1 MNITLPRPST
11 SSDDDPA
18 DDDRADGECSA
29 GASSDAGH
37 VVAFVAVVGAVLVLL
52 VLLLTLGV
60 RWLAAEAAT
69 AASQRALEIAQAPG
83 GTDGEARAAATGL
96 ATSVS
101 LIAGVDVI
109 VTRADDTVTVTVTT
123 HDRLGGTV
131 SRSATGPMIRFIP
144 QTRPFP

>member
-1 MNITLPRPST
+1 MNITLSRPSA
-11 SSDDDPA
+11 SLDDDPA
-18 DDDRADGECSA
+18 DDDRTDGERAA
-29 GASSDAGH
+29 GDLADAGH
-37 VVAFVAVVGAVLVLL
+37 VVAFVAVVAAVLVLL

-69 AASQRALEIAQAPG
+69 AASQSALEIAQAPG
-83 GTDGEARAAATGL
+83 GTDGDVRAAATGL

-101 LIAGVDVI
+101 LIASVDVI

-131 SRSATGPMIRFIP
+131 SRSATGPVIRFVP
-144 QTRPFP
+144 QTRPSS

>member
-11 SSDDDPA
+11 SSDDNPA
-18 DDDRADGECSA
+18 GGDRTDGDRGT
-29 GASSDAGH
+29 GAASDAGH

-69 AASQRALEIAQAPG
+69 AASQRALEIAQAPD
-83 GTDGEARAAATGL
+83 GTDGEARAVATGL

-101 LIAGVDVI
+101 LIAGVDVL
-109 VTRADDTVTVTVTT
+109 VTRADDFVTVTVTA

-131 SRSATGPMIRFIP
+131 SRSATGPVIRFVP
-144 QTRPFP
+144 QTRPSP